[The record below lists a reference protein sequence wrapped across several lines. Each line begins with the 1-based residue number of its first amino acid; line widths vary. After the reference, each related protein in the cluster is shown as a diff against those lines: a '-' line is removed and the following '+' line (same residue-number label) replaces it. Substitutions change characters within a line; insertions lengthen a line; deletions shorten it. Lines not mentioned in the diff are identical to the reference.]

1 MRKLNSFFSRLC
13 MVMLLA
19 LPIVFVSCE
28 DDDNETPQDE
38 LSILDLGIGNHA
50 PESGL
55 TFTIAIDESL
65 TITPVLSQAENISY
79 AWIVDGTKV
88 SDKSSYTFNA
98 AEAGIG
104 SHTILYRATYKTV
117 EAEATLTINVAQNR
131 SFYVVNEG
139 QANGSTITMEHGTT
153 TSIRQAMP
161 MRNWVQLQRQLYS
174 ITEKYTSYPKIILV
188 W

>member
-131 SFYVVNEG
+131 SFY
-139 QANGSTITMEHGTT
+139 
-153 TSIRQAMP
+153 
-161 MRNWVQLQRQLYS
+161 L
-174 ITEKYTSYPKIILV
+174 
-188 W
+188 